1 MRHPQEANR
10 SADKAIQHTDAILLV
25 QSFEN
30 KVFHVWPDVGCQRK
44 CREVRN
50 KDPHEMLEATPQTP
64 QALVDIELQHHL
76 QLGHGIPWHT
86 SQKKRMLAPLGGPVI
101 RLSEWLRV
109 GFEDFFIA
117 GGKDLAEL
125 EATLEEFWH
134 RYRFVE
140 DSMPENPRRTL
151 PVMLHGDEERGQ
163 VKRHLMVVSY
173 QPLISCYGD
182 NHLNSK
188 GPLGL
193 NVSCVS

>member
-25 QSFEN
+25 QSFED
-30 KVFHVWPDVGCQRK
+30 KVFHVRPDVGCQRK

-64 QALVDIELQHHL
+64 QALVHIEPQHHL
-76 QLGHGIPWHT
+76 QLGHGIHGTRP
-86 SQKKRMLAPLGGPVI
+86 KRKNACSVGGPVI

-109 GFEDFFIA
+109 GFEDFFMA
-117 GGKDLAEL
+117 VTKDLPEL
-125 EATLEEFWH
+125 EAIEEFWH

-140 DSMPENPRRTL
+140 DSMPEHPRRTL

-163 VKRHLMVVSY
+163 VKRPLMVVSY

>member
-1 MRHPQEANR
+1 M
-10 SADKAIQHTDAILLV
+10 
-25 QSFEN
+25 
-30 KVFHVWPDVGCQRK
+30 
-44 CREVRN
+44 
-50 KDPHEMLEATPQTP
+50 QTP
-64 QALVDIELQHHL
+64 LRVRAYSSKKPVEAR
-76 QLGHGIPWHT
+76 PW
-86 SQKKRMLAPLGGPVI
+86 PVI

-151 PVMLHGDEERGQ
+151 PVMLHGDEGRGQ
-163 VKRHLMVVSY
+163 VKRPLMVVSF
-173 QPLISCYGD
+173 QPLLSCYGG

-188 GPLGL
+188 GLLGL
-193 NVSCVS
+193 NVSCVSGVAKRLMCLWYS